1 MAEQSD
7 DAIRMQ
13 SVENTAEPT
22 DVTEANVS
30 HFRLFKYSYLYVFI
44 GS

>member
-7 DAIRMQ
+7 DAIHMQ
-13 SVENTAEPT
+13 TIENPGAST

-30 HFRLFKYSYLYVFI
+30 HFRLFK
-44 GS
+44 